1 MDNYN
6 WEKRCKLLQIA
17 CDECRDLAKLLGC
30 EEDAEYLAE
39 EMAESL
45 RKILTR
51 ADALG
56 IEPEPEDED
65 EDEDE
70 DEECHGQ
77 YRSICDQ
84 AGREPGTDTDT
95 CLQHS
100 PLDDMPF

>member
-39 EMAESL
+39 ELAESL

-56 IEPEPEDED
+56 IEPEPEPDPDDDVDDDEL
-65 EDEDE
+65 
-70 DEECHGQ
+70 HGQ
-77 YRSICDQ
+77 YRAICDQ

-95 CLQHS
+95 GLQHS